1 MKAVLDIG
9 ILITNVL
16 MMTTVG
22 MALEGWQFRELGR
35 QKSALALTLGAQL
48 VFLPALA
55 LMLTRALA
63 LPPHISAGILLVAAC
78 PVGDIANFYTVLA
91 RGEVALSV
99 AANTISCLLSVVTMA
114 LVFEA
119 YDHLLGAHFAFAVPT
134 ATIVLRLTLMVVVP
148 VLAGM
153 ALRRFKPEFA
163 ARRARDLRNASLVGL
178 GLLVAY
184 VLAFRWEQV
193 AADWRQTAF
202 AGALFVM
209 LAMFIGLAMGWRLRL
224 GAGGVVTMGLM
235 FAARNV
241 ALATVIAITL
251 LNKVEYAVF
260 AVVYFLTEVPLL
272 LAVVAVFRF
281 RKTPQPAPAV
291 RAPVND

>member
-1 MKAVLDIG
+1 MKAVLDLG
-9 ILITNVL
+9 ILIINVL
-16 MMTTVG
+16 IMTTVG
-22 MALEGWQFRELGR
+22 MALEGRQFRELGR

-55 LMLTRALA
+55 LMLTRALR
-63 LPPHISAGILLVAAC
+63 LPAHISAGILLLAAC
-78 PVGDIANFYTVLA
+78 PVGDIANLYTLLA

-209 LAMFIGLAMGWRLRL
+209 LAMIIGLAMGWRLRL

-235 FAARNV
+235 FAVRNV
-241 ALATVIAITL
+241 GLATVIAITL

-272 LAVVAVFRF
+272 LAVVAVYRS
-281 RKTPQPAPAV
+281 RKTPLPAPAA
-291 RAPVND
+291 RAAVND